1 MAAQKGREVLI
12 RLDIASTLTTI
23 GGMRQKSMSLNDSQ
37 VDVTDSDSAGR
48 WRELLA
54 AAGVK
59 SMSLSGSGVFKDSA
73 AEIALLGHWNAGTHP
88 TMAFFI
94 PEIGT
99 FQGPFAVNLQYQGQH
114 DGEVQFSASFDS
126 AGEIA
131 FTAA

>member
-12 RLDIASTLTTI
+12 KIDIGGVDTTI
-23 GGMRQKSMSLNDSQ
+23 GGMRQKSMALNDSQ

-59 SMSLSGSGVFKDSA
+59 SMSISGSGVFKDTAS
-73 AEIALLGHWNAGTHP
+73 EVALLTHWNAGTHP
-88 TMAFFI
+88 TMQFI
-94 PEIGT
+94 VPSLGT
-99 FQGPFAVNLQYQGQH
+99 FEGPFAVNLQYQGQH
-114 DGEVQFSASFDS
+114 DGELQFSASFDS
-126 AGEIA
+126 AGEVT